1 MDKRNIGRIAEKEFS
16 TWCSQVG
23 ITCNPSIEDDEAWDF
38 IIEFGLDEKD
48 FMTQDEV
55 SPGIKSFIQ
64 VKASDSVNSNRNIT
78 LRNWQKMIKNSYPVF
93 ILRIE
98 FDENKDPQ
106 RGYLIHIGSEL
117 ISKGLK
123 KLREIEDGMEFLLKR
138 TMTYTI
144 DDDSLLN
151 TLDGNEIKSRIEK
164 FIPNGINKYIQWK
177 SNFVETIGYEE
188 EELTFKIPLKKGVHP
203 SEELQDLSLG
213 LIPYLEVESAKT
225 RKKRFGK
232 YSKEI
237 SLGPGKL
244 TMNIEPYSKATLVLR
259 TDDFLDELDI
269 ELDLYKPKGINN
281 LPKDKLK
288 FVVKDKNLSLQ
299 ISYKTKNIR
308 LDFSLPDPKKETD
321 LSEYKS
327 SSSYL
332 YMLSQA
338 KNRGSDLLAE
348 IMVDGVSILKFN
360 PVINF
365 QNEEYALLN
374 ARSIKLGLDIADY
387 FKIPNYISDSDIL
400 IKQVKRLEFLKN
412 LIEGNQGRIRLE
424 FWSEDL
430 LPDTKVGFAFPFGS
444 IFGGFKLFQGIYVI
458 SKPEL
463 RSKKNKNRKD
473 YLIESDNYGKTIKT
487 YFKDNLPK
495 KTENKKLLA
504 LEKASKSITDKKGID
519 EFIFLLN

>member
-1 MDKRNIGRIAEKEFS
+1 
-16 TWCSQVG
+16 
-23 ITCNPSIEDDEAWDF
+23 
-38 IIEFGLDEKD
+38 
-48 FMTQDEV
+48 
-55 SPGIKSFIQ
+55 
-64 VKASDSVNSNRNIT
+64 
-78 LRNWQKMIKNSYPVF
+78 
-93 ILRIE
+93 
-98 FDENKDPQ
+98 
-106 RGYLIHIGSEL
+106 
-117 ISKGLK
+117 
-123 KLREIEDGMEFLLKR
+123 
-138 TMTYTI
+138 
-144 DDDSLLN
+144 
-151 TLDGNEIKSRIEK
+151 
-164 FIPNGINKYIQWK
+164 
-177 SNFVETIGYEE
+177 
-188 EELTFKIPLKKGVHP
+188 
-203 SEELQDLSLG
+203 
-213 LIPYLEVESAKT
+213 
-225 RKKRFGK
+225 
-232 YSKEI
+232 
-237 SLGPGKL
+237 
-244 TMNIEPYSKATLVLR
+244 MNIEPHSKATLVLR

-299 ISYKTKNIR
+299 VSYKTKNIR
-308 LDFSLPDPKKETD
+308 LDFSLPDPKEKTD

-360 PVINF
+360 PIINF

-387 FKIPNYISDSDIL
+387 FKIPNYISDSNIL

-412 LIEGNQGRIRLE
+412 LIEGNKGPIRLE

-458 SKPEL
+458 SKPVL
-463 RSKKNKNRKD
+463 RSKKNKTRKD

-504 LEKASKSITDKKGID
+504 LEKASKAIADKKGID